1 MSKYLALSF
10 IGKDQPGIVAAVS
23 KALFDAG
30 CNLEESTMTKLRNE
44 FAMILIVKL
53 GTSCSINS
61 FKKIVETTAKKNAL
75 SVSVRDIS
83 NEPISTKSQKGKKY
97 IITVYGADKPG
108 IVYAISSYLAKN
120 KFNITDVQTTLSAK
134 AYVMFIEILLP
145 APKEKQ
151 LLNDISKVAKILGV
165 NISAHQSEEPEL

>member
-10 IGKDQPGIVAAVS
+10 IGKDRPGIVAAVS

-30 CNLEESTMTKLRNE
+30 CNLEESSMTKLRNE
-44 FAMILIVKL
+44 FAMILIVRL
-53 GTSCSINS
+53 DTSNS
-61 FKKIVETTAKKNAL
+61 FLALKKTIEATAKKNGL
-75 SVSVRDIS
+75 SVLVRDIS
-83 NEPISTKSQKGKKY
+83 KEPVNTKTQKGKKY

-108 IVYAISSYLAKN
+108 IVYATSAYLAKN

-145 APKEKQ
+145 VAKEKKM
-151 LLNDISKVAKILGV
+151 LADIPKVAKKLGV
-165 NISAHQSEEPEL
+165 TISAHQAEEPEL

>member
-1 MSKYLALSF
+1 MSKYIALSF
-10 IGKDQPGIVAAVS
+10 IGKDKLGIVAAVS

-30 CNLEESTMTKLRNE
+30 CNLEESSMTKLRNE

-53 GTSCSINS
+53 GTSCSLNS
-61 FKKIVETTAKKNAL
+61 FKKIVETAGKKNAL
-75 SVSVRDIS
+75 SVLLRDIS
-83 NEPISTKSQKGKKY
+83 NEPISTKTQKGKKY

-108 IVYAISSYLAKN
+108 IVYAVSSYLAKN

-145 APKEKQ
+145 TSKEKN
-151 LLNDISKVAKILGV
+151 LLSGISKVAQKLGV
-165 NISAHQSEEPEL
+165 KIRAHQAEEPEL